1 MAVKSCLE
9 KALPAADMNVSS
21 YLKCKFLEKVAEE
34 LRPRRG
40 GRAVEELSRQL
51 SQFRYDIAK
60 EITTLYSRGNVASL
74 LSAAKKH
81 VDEAAGALAELGY
94 QTVVDGVYLTLT
106 PLAIGLR
113 NPYTEPLEI
122 SISWDPY
129 MNLPF
134 IPGSSLKGAVASLA
148 YLRRSEWYKL
158 LVGKP
163 QESTVQPGSIAQ
175 QGEQYASP
183 IVFLDAYP
191 VEVLGGNLLSV
202 DLINPHYREVE
213 GRISEP
219 ESSPT
224 PLRFPV
230 VSRGVA
236 FRIVVCATRRWLL
249 SYKGKPSLEELK
261 GLIGQALSRGIG
273 AKTSLGYGRFA
284 PGGRQLG

>member
-21 YLKCKFLEKVAEE
+21 YLKCKFVEKVAEE

-40 GRAVEELSRQL
+40 SRAVEELSRQL
-51 SQFRYDIAK
+51 NQFRYDIAK
-60 EITTLYSRGNVASL
+60 EVVDLYSRGNVASL

-81 VDEAAGALAELGY
+81 IDEAVGALAELGY
-94 QTVVDGVYLTLT
+94 QAVVDGVYLTLT

-122 SISWDPY
+122 AISWDPY

-148 YLRRSEWYKL
+148 YLKKSEWYKL
-158 LVGKP
+158 LSP
-163 QESTVQPGSIAQ
+163 FRPGSATR
-175 QGEQYASP
+175 QGEQQASP
-183 IVFLDAYP
+183 LVFLDAYP
-191 VEVLGGNLLSV
+191 VEVFGDSLLSV
-202 DLINPHYREVE
+202 DIINPHYREVD

-224 PLRFPV
+224 PLRFLV
-230 VSRGVA
+230 VSKRVA
-236 FRIVVCATRRWLL
+236 FRIVVCAARRWLL

-261 GLIGQALSRGIG
+261 ELIGQALSRGIG
-273 AKTSLGYGRFA
+273 AKTSLGYGRFK
-284 PGGRQLG
+284 PEQSR